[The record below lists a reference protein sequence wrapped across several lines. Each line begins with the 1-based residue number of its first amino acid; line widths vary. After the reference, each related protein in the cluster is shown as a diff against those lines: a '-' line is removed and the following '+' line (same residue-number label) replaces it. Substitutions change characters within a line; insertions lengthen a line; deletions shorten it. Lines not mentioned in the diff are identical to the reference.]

1 MKVKKDNNLIIK
13 KKPILGI
20 LGGSGLYDL
29 KGIKKCKLAYPS
41 TPFGKP
47 SDKILI
53 AKYKDLEI
61 IFLPRHGRNHNIA
74 PHKINYRANIFALK
88 KLGVTDIISVSAVGS
103 LKKIHKPGDFILVDQ
118 FIDRTVMRQRTFFE
132 DNIVVHVSLANP
144 TSSELNQ
151 LIFNSKKKNKD
162 IVKLGGTY
170 ICIEGPQFSS
180 YAESILFKSWNCD
193 VIGMTNMPEAR
204 LAKEAEMGYSSIAMV
219 TDYDCWNK
227 SHNEVTVEQVINVML
242 SNTKKAQSLL
252 ISFFEKIIKLKS
264 WNWKNPTYSNL
275 DNAVITNLK
284 NVNKKDLNKLKP
296 LLERYLNK

>member
-1 MKVKKDNNLIIK
+1 MKKNNNLIIT

-20 LGGSGLYDL
+20 IGGSGLYDL
-29 KGIKKCKLAYPS
+29 KGIKKCKLVYPS

-53 AKYKDLEI
+53 AKYKNLEI

-118 FIDRTVMRQRTFFE
+118 FIDRTVIRQRTFFE
-132 DNIVVHVSLANP
+132 DNIVAHVSLASP

-151 LIFNSKKKNKD
+151 LIFNSKNNNKD
-162 IVKLGGTY
+162 RVKLGGTY

-227 SHNEVTVEQVINVML
+227 SHSEVTVEQVINVML

-264 WNWKNPTYSNL
+264 WNWENPTYSNL